1 MKSLLKSAV
10 KPTKSEMINL
20 KLTRNERRMIQ
31 ARADKYTGGNV
42 SEWIR
47 YAAINLEPRIQDL
60 VNVK

>member
-1 MKSLLKSAV
+1 MKTVLKSSI

-20 KLTRNERRMIQ
+20 KLSRGERRLIQ
-31 ARADKYTGGNV
+31 AKADKFSGGNV